1 VDDMQI
7 LRTPDDRFAGLPD
20 FPWEP
25 AYTDVSADGV
35 TLRMAYVQAGPAD
48 GPVVLLLHGEPS
60 WSFLYRWMIGPLA
73 AEGFR
78 VIAPDLI
85 GFGRSDKPAA
95 REDYSYDRHV
105 GWVRSLLDALGLAD
119 ITLFCQDW
127 GGLIGLRLVG
137 EQPERFRAVVA
148 ANTGLPT
155 GEHSLGPA
163 FEAWRSY
170 AQETPVFRA
179 GKIVN
184 GGSVRQLSDAEMAAY
199 DAPFPDETY
208 QAGARVFPMLVPA
221 SPDAP
226 GAAANRAAWQGLRGF
241 DRPFRTAFG
250 DSDPI
255 TGGMAAPLQKF
266 IAGAQGQEHRIVE
279 GAGHFCQ
286 EDAGPELAEIVARAA
301 RAGAGG

>member
-1 VDDMQI
+1 MQV
-7 LRTPDDRFAGLPD
+7 LRTPDDRFVDLPD
-20 FPWEP
+20 FGWQP
-25 AYTDVSADGV
+25 AYAEVGADGV

-73 AEGFR
+73 GAGFR

-95 REDYSYDRHV
+95 RDDYSYDRHV
-105 GWVRSLLDALGLAD
+105 GWVGSLLDTLGLAD
-119 ITLFCQDW
+119 ITLFGQDW

-137 EQPERFRAVVA
+137 EQPNRFRAVVA
-148 ANTGLPT
+148 SNTGLPT
-155 GEHSLGPA
+155 GEHSMGPA
-163 FEAWRSY
+163 FEAWRRYS
-170 AQETPVFRA
+170 QETPVFRA

-184 GGSVRQLSDAEMAAY
+184 GGSVRQLTEAEVAAY

-221 SPDAP
+221 TPDAP
-226 GAAANRAAWQGLRGF
+226 GAAANRAAWQGLRAF
-241 DRPFRTAFG
+241 DRPFVTAFG

-255 TGGMAAPLQKF
+255 TGGMAPVLQKL
-266 IAGAQGQEHRIVE
+266 IPGAQGQEHPTVV

-286 EDAGPELAEIVARAA
+286 EDAGAELAAIVARTA